1 MRVLP
6 APAGRI
12 LQDLDGLD
20 DRELLGIVGS
30 LRRSS
35 ERRAAACELLV
46 GRYRNMVWSCVQ
58 WYRRGPEPTEDLMQV
73 GYAGLLKAINNFDP
87 AFGGSLTAS
96 ARPCDAGEIKRHF
109 RDKRW
114 QVHVGRS
121 VQELVLQVRE
131 ATWQLTQQLGHIA
144 TDAVLAGHLG
154 VSDADIRDA
163 RRTWGPV
170 WRQYLRAM
178 GPGLVSGASDD
189 THTDSSDRAT
199 HPRRPLLTKLPSGRR
214 PSAHAGQHRSWMSTT
229 PGHLP
234 EILPCLSP
242 RIAVPDWPPIL
253 QGRYPFG

>member
-1 MRVLP
+1 MWPSPAIRREDVIVPARVHGPGGVLSCP
-6 APAGRI
+6 GPG
-12 LQDLDGLD
+12 
-20 DRELLGIVGS
+20 
-30 LRRSS
+30 
-35 ERRAAACELLV
+35 
-46 GRYRNMVWSCVQ
+46 GRY
-58 WYRRGPEPTEDLMQV
+58 L
-73 GYAGLLKAINNFDP
+73 
-87 AFGGSLTAS
+87 AFMS
-96 ARPCDAGEIKRHF
+96 AEVAVP
-109 RDKRW
+109 
-114 QVHVGRS
+114 
-121 VQELVLQVRE
+121 VLQVRE

-154 VSDADIRDA
+154 VSDAAIRDA

-229 PGHLP
+229 SGHLP
-234 EILPCLSP
+234 EILPCLSL

-253 QGRYPFG
+253 QGRYPFGRSTSTGGKS

>member
-73 GYAGLLKAINNFDP
+73 GYVGLLKAINNFDL

-131 ATWQLTQQLGHIA
+131 ATWQARPHRDRRG
-144 TDAVLAGHLG
+144 AG
-154 VSDADIRDA
+154 R
-163 RRTWGPV
+163 P
-170 WRQYLRAM
+170 
-178 GPGLVSGASDD
+178 PGSQ
-189 THTDSSDRAT
+189 R
-199 HPRRPLLTKLPSGRR
+199 
-214 PSAHAGQHRSWMSTT
+214 
-229 PGHLP
+229 
-234 EILPCLSP
+234 C
-242 RIAVPDWPPIL
+242 
-253 QGRYPFG
+253 

>member
-1 MRVLP
+1 MPARVHGPGGVLSCP
-6 APAGRI
+6 GP
-12 LQDLDGLD
+12 
-20 DRELLGIVGS
+20 
-30 LRRSS
+30 RRSIS
-35 ERRAAACELLV
+35 GLYVSRGGRA
-46 GRYRNMVWSCVQ
+46 S
-58 WYRRGPEPTEDLMQV
+58 
-73 GYAGLLKAINNFDP
+73 
-87 AFGGSLTAS
+87 TAS
-96 ARPCDAGEIKRHF
+96 P
-109 RDKRW
+109 
-114 QVHVGRS
+114 Q
-121 VQELVLQVRE
+121 

-229 PGHLP
+229 SGHLP
-234 EILPCLSP
+234 EILPCLSL

-253 QGRYPFG
+253 QGRYPFGRSTSTGGKS